1 MANKNR
7 KETSWEVSM
16 TTANPNN
23 IERSKNEVRAVM
35 VNNVGIELLSELA
48 PAKDLFNVQ
57 LCSNVLSLK
66 FEILTS

>member
-1 MANKNR
+1 
-7 KETSWEVSM
+7 M

-48 PAKDLFNVQ
+48 QAKDLFNVQ